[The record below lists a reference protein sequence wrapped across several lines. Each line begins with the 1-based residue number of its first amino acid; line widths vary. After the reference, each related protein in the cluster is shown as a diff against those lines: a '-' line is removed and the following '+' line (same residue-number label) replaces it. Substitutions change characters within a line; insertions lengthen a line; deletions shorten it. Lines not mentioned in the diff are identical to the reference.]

1 MRIKMDE
8 RIRLGAAF
16 LRGTFGRDWNKQIN
30 LEKLALANGT
40 ACILGQLNGDYNN
53 ACAKYGLS
61 RKDAYDFGFIATP
74 TYLDGGGDGA
84 REMATFHSLTR
95 GWKKLIKGLR

>member
-1 MRIKMDE
+1 MRLKMDE

-40 ACILGQLNGDYNN
+40 ACILGQLNGDYND
-53 ACAKYGLS
+53 ACAKYRLT

-74 TYLDGGGDGA
+74 SEDGDGSGM
-84 REMATFHSLTR
+84 REMATFNSLTR
-95 GWKKLIKGLR
+95 HWKKLIRTLR